1 MTYCAL
7 KSSVNCEVLYKYFS
21 LIPVIRCN
29 IMLNIIYFM
38 IGTSFSHSSRANI
51 DFSNLFGEEVVH
63 YKPVAFYI
71 ELFSFPSYVDFS
83 ANMLLKNMQLEF
95 LFSCLCI

>member
-21 LIPVIRCN
+21 LIPVIRC

-63 YKPVAFYI
+63 YKPVTFCI

-95 LFSCLCI
+95 PFSCLCI